1 MLEIIISALLP
12 IIVTLLLG
20 YFAAWHKD
28 FNAAQS
34 TVLNRLVMLYALPI
48 TLFTGMLSV
57 KRSVLLEQLDMAGV
71 LLVSMVGVYGVV
83 FFVAHF
89 IFHRSK
95 PIAVLQALAT
105 SAPSGPFIG
114 IPVLGFLYGEQSAIP
129 ISLCGIIINL
139 ILVPLTLLSLSTAT
153 STKGNGGSNVSMA
166 ENLKNT
172 VKEPIIWLPV
182 LAFIILMLDFNIPEN
197 ILKSLTL
204 IGTATGGIALFSTGI
219 ILYSQKVTIN
229 STVLISV
236 IIKNIIAPVITL
248 GLCIFMSIKGTV
260 ADLSVM
266 TIALPAATI
275 SVILAMQYK
284 TAEQEMAST
293 FFLSTVLSMAT
304 MAAFLVYL
312 HA

>member
-28 FNAAQS
+28 FNSEQS
-34 TVLNRLVMLYALPI
+34 SVLNRLVMLYALPI

-57 KRSVLLEQLDMAGV
+57 KRAVLLAQTDMA
-71 LLVSMVGVYGVV
+71 LALFISMVGAYLVV
-83 FFVAHF
+83 FVISHYL
-89 IFHRSK
+89 FHRSK
-95 PIAVLQALAT
+95 PIAALQALAV

-114 IPVLGFLYGEQSAIP
+114 IPVLGFLYGELSSIP

-139 ILVPLTLLSLSTAT
+139 ILVPFTLFSLSSSAANTT
-153 STKGNGGSNVSMA
+153 GGNSKVSIMA
-166 ENLKNT
+166 NLKNT

-182 LAFIILMLDFNIPEN
+182 LAFIILILDFNIPDN
-197 ILKSLTL
+197 VLKSLKL
-204 IGTATGGIALFSTGI
+204 IGTTTGGIALFSTGI
-219 ILYSQKVTIN
+219 ILYSQKVTFNLTI
-229 STVLISV
+229 LISV
-236 IIKNIIAPVITL
+236 IAKNVIAPVVTL
-248 GLCIFMSIKGTV
+248 GICLLMVIKGTV
-260 ADLSVM
+260 ADLSIM

-293 FFLSTVLSMAT
+293 FFFSTVLSIAT

-312 HA
+312 H